1 MGPLIILDKSAL
13 QGFSRNEMS
22 KLMAHYML
30 VVVPILMIEII
41 ADLKKEAVEGRMPE
55 DDVIWLSRKLL
66 GIDSK
71 LSVSYKVACVESMMG
86 NDPPPGFIMMSGGKE
101 FTTSDGKTG
110 VFYDEPPE
118 YKALRNWSQGQF
130 EEAERALADNWRKV
144 IAAINLEE
152 FRRTYAD
159 RLQLPRPKDFNELS
173 ANIDKL
179 LANPDTAIQHNLLKM
194 LMDFVDPPEK
204 LRNAIFDRWLG
215 LKMPEIARFSP
226 YPHYCLRTI
235 LIFYE
240 GVAHGLISTRAT
252 NRVDLEYFLYAHFG
266 YILCSRDKFHRAL
279 APYILKSQTFIEG
292 DALKADLK
300 WLDEEW
306 KGLSDE
312 QKRTRSEEYGSR
324 PPERRESIT
333 WQMWQKYMKPWKP
346 GSGNRASKM
355 SKEEEASILAEMRS
369 IMDAI
374 DGK

>member
-130 EEAERALADNWRKV
+130 EEA
-144 IAAINLEE
+144 
-152 FRRTYAD
+152 
-159 RLQLPRPKDFNELS
+159 
-173 ANIDKL
+173 
-179 LANPDTAIQHNLLKM
+179 
-194 LMDFVDPPEK
+194 
-204 LRNAIFDRWLG
+204 
-215 LKMPEIARFSP
+215 
-226 YPHYCLRTI
+226 
-235 LIFYE
+235 
-240 GVAHGLISTRAT
+240 
-252 NRVDLEYFLYAHFG
+252 
-266 YILCSRDKFHRAL
+266 
-279 APYILKSQTFIEG
+279 
-292 DALKADLK
+292 
-300 WLDEEW
+300 
-306 KGLSDE
+306 
-312 QKRTRSEEYGSR
+312 
-324 PPERRESIT
+324 
-333 WQMWQKYMKPWKP
+333 
-346 GSGNRASKM
+346 
-355 SKEEEASILAEMRS
+355 
-369 IMDAI
+369 
-374 DGK
+374 